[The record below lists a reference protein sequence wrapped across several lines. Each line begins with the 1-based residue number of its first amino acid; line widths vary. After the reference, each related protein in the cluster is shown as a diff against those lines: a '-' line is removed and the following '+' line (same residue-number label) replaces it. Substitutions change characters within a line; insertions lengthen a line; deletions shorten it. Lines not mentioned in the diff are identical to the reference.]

1 MRRCSTILRDMA
13 VVYEAMRVPIVI
25 RSGLLL
31 GGFSLI
37 TLTGCGG
44 GSEDCSV
51 PVREELDP
59 SHLLH
64 ITDASI
70 AVYKSDPPTSGAH
83 LATSAP
89 AGIVRA
95 ALLPAIQVTILERG
109 DVLVQ
114 YRDPADLP
122 ALEGVVSNRV
132 VVAPQ
137 PSLPARA
144 VVTAWTYKLTCKA
157 IDIEAITS
165 FADAHAGK
173 VQEH

>member
-13 VVYEAMRVPIVI
+13 VVYEPMRVPIVI

-31 GGFSLI
+31 GALSLI
-37 TLTGCGG
+37 TLAGCGG
-44 GSEDCSV
+44 TSEGCSV

-64 ITDASI
+64 VTDPSL
-70 AVYKSDPPTSGAH
+70 AVYQTDPPTSGAH

-89 AGIVRA
+89 GGLVRA
-95 ALLPAIQVTILERG
+95 ALLPAVQITILERG

-114 YRDPADLP
+114 YRDPGDLP
-122 ALEGVVSNRV
+122 ALEGVVTNRV

-137 PSLPARA
+137 PSLPARV
-144 VVTAWTYKLTCKA
+144 VVTAWTYKLTCESV
-157 IDIEAITS
+157 DIEAIGK
-165 FADAHAGK
+165 FADAHAGEAP
-173 VQEH
+173 EH